1 MSLILKNAGFKK
13 APTREIPDFLVRI
26 MALFVK
32 ELGGLKRSLGRT
44 VFADKSKAKNLFNWE
59 YISAEDSA
67 IETAEQLVSMGL
79 IKKT

>member
-1 MSLILKNAGFKK
+1 
-13 APTREIPDFLVRI
+13 
-26 MALFVK
+26 LFVK